1 MYGRKQ
7 TNWAG
12 ITVGVL
18 VALLCVGVSGF
29 AVWQYYQMKELKAQA
44 ETAKTEA
51 GKLKSNAFELRQ
63 ELDSAKALALVAM
76 QEDVQQTQARTLKEI
91 GELRELP
98 KNEAPSFALVTD
110 ISKLAGEAFFV
121 NGENGDY
128 IVVYKKSNVSI
139 LYRPVEKKII
149 NVGTVTVEG

>member
-12 ITVGVL
+12 ITVGFL

-29 AVWQYYQMKELKAQA
+29 AVWQYYQMKELKIQA
-44 ETAKTEA
+44 ETAKAEA
-51 GKLKSNAFELRQ
+51 GKLKSSAFELRQ
-63 ELDSAKALALVAM
+63 DLDSAKALALVAM
-76 QEDVQQTQARTLKEI
+76 QEDVQQTQVRTIKEI

-98 KNEAPSFALVTD
+98 KDETPSFALVTD
-110 ISKLAGEAFFV
+110 ISKLSGEMFFA

-128 IVVYKKSNVSI
+128 IVVYKKSNLSI